1 MGITGTT
8 PTPIKL
14 SNLQVDIDK
23 DWGGHDITNVR
34 RIEQIAIAYESR
46 EAGESVNKYDIVYMD
61 GNLIKKA
68 DARNRTKMPAVA
80 MAITS
85 GVLGDPIGCWFHGIV
100 SNAAWSLTSG
110 ATLFLMSGG
119 ILGHNA
125 PDVSGNVVQSL
136 GRALT
141 QTALHFE
148 PEDTIMV
155 IGH

>member
-1 MGITGTT
+1 MITGTI
-8 PTPIKL
+8 PLPIKL
-14 SNLQVDIDK
+14 SDLQVDTNK

-46 EAGESVNKYDIVYMD
+46 ESGESINKYDIVYMD

-68 DARNRTKMPAVA
+68 DARNRDKMPAVA

-85 GVLGDPIGCWFHGIV
+85 GVLGDPIDCWFRGIV
-100 SNAAWSLTSG
+100 SNAAWILTSG

-119 ILGHNA
+119 VLGHNA

-136 GRALT
+136 GTALT
-141 QTALHFE
+141 QTAIRFN